1 VGHDA
6 RGHGR
11 TTGFGEDDGGERRE
25 GKTLQTRV
33 KEERKEEGRDE
44 TVRLGLGDE
53 REIRGTLYFFLGR
66 ARGAHRKDKT
76 RQDKTETMITVRGR
90 GSMETGQGSI
100 SSALCHWVLYCM
112 CGGRVR

>member
-1 VGHDA
+1 MITCAGQRATDVGHDA

-76 RQDKTETMITVRGR
+76 RQKR
-90 GSMETGQGSI
+90 
-100 SSALCHWVLYCM
+100 
-112 CGGRVR
+112 

>member
-1 VGHDA
+1 MM
-6 RGHGR
+6 
-11 TTGFGEDDGGERRE
+11 GESGERERLCKQESRRRE
-25 GKTLQTRV
+25 RK
-33 KEERKEEGRDE
+33 KEETKPCVSAWEMRG
-44 TVRLGLGDE
+44 RLGAPYIVFSAGQGVHTE
-53 REIRGTLYFFLGR
+53 
-66 ARGAHRKDKT
+66 KT